1 MYFRHVYL
9 AGNERK
15 EMKII
20 WTFIFLSIFLWC
32 STASAE
38 YCTVKPE
45 EKSTSCMFKTK
56 RNPKDAQI
64 VVSYTQQGWSMMIAV
79 FLKKDFAMIEGDSIA
94 RTKNGETHSLK
105 YVTTRRDMTTTG
117 RMMEAPVYMATEA
130 LLHDLSNAKGKVRFW
145 LAADDPKEV
154 EVEFAAK
161 LLSELDAYVAE
172 TKTVLGELFEDE

>member
-1 MYFRHVYL
+1 MYFRHVCL